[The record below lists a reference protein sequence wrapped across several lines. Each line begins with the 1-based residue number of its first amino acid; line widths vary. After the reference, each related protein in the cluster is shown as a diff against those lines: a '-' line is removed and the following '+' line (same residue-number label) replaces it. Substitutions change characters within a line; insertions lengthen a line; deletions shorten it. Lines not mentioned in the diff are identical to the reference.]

1 MYAVTFYSFKGGVG
15 RTLALANVGLELARK
30 GRRVLLTDF
39 DLESP
44 GIDTFETL
52 RPRESHQGIVE
63 YVSNFMATRI
73 APDARDYIYEVLGV
87 GQKGGRLWVMPAGK
101 GDEEYSKKL
110 SSISWQRLYDELD
123 GFLMFEDLKAQWRKS
138 FEPDYVLIDSRTGH
152 TDIEGICTRQL
163 PDAVVVL
170 FFPNEQ
176 NLAGLKATVSS
187 IKSEAESRK
196 DKTIKL
202 HYVMSNVPDLDDEK
216 EILYGLQQRFR
227 QELGYEELT
236 SVIHRYDSL
245 SLLKQSLFVQERP
258 KSRLSKEY
266 LALLNRITDENIQ
279 DREAVI
285 RSLTT
290 RRRSYRMREGLARE
304 SQQKR
309 FDDILKYHSNDGQV
323 LYVLAMDLK
332 RRGRLEESKMLLG
345 RSIELGH
352 RSAEALLAQA
362 EVRFQDKDL
371 SSALSD
377 VFEAFQSEDL
387 DEDELSRGIEIL
399 RRAAPE
405 KLLEISKTP
414 AFRSLSSYRCSQ
426 IAYDLMWCKEGL
438 QAAIDLFSRYRKESS
453 LRADTP
459 ESVRLLLSLSLIGLS
474 RFEEALGLFGSVRPA
489 PQDLDTSDS
498 FNYGMAE
505 WGKTDAPPKDM
516 FERVVELDSK
526 SEERH
531 SANYHQCLAIALWVI
546 GSNRDAFDRVKKAKD
561 QIVERSTPEF
571 SCWRYMQVTPLDF
584 QEDCQSIQKLIEGT
598 NLHPLFFPESSRG

>member
-1 MYAVTFYSFKGGVG
+1 MYTVTFYSFKGGVG
-15 RTLALANVGLELARK
+15 RTLALANIGLELARK
-30 GRRVLLTDF
+30 GRQVLLIDF

-44 GIDTFETL
+44 GIDTFEIF
-52 RPRESHQGIVE
+52 RPRESHPGVVE
-63 YVSNFMATRI
+63 YVSSFMSTKT
-73 APDARDYIYEVLGV
+73 APDVRDYIYEVLGV

-110 SSISWQRLYDELD
+110 SRISWQRLYDELD
-123 GFLMFEDLKAQWRKS
+123 GFLMFEDVKAQWKKY

-176 NLAGLKATVSS
+176 NIAGLKATVSS
-187 IKSEAESRK
+187 IKSETESRK
-196 DKTIKL
+196 ERTIKL
-202 HYVMSNVPDLDDEK
+202 HYVMSNVPDLDDEQ
-216 EILYGLQQRFR
+216 EILSGMQRRFR
-227 QELGYEELT
+227 EELGYEELT

-245 SLLKQSLFVQERP
+245 SLLKQSLFVLERP

-266 LALLNRITDENIQ
+266 LALLNLITDENIQ

-285 RSLTT
+285 RSLTG
-290 RRRSYRMREGLARE
+290 RRYYRMRTGLARE
-304 SQQKR
+304 DQQKNL
-309 FDDILKYHSNDGQV
+309 DEILNYHSHDGEV

-362 EVRFQDKDL
+362 EVRFQDRDI
-371 SSALSD
+371 SAALSD

-387 DEDELSRGIEIL
+387 EEDEISRGIEIL

-405 KLLEISKTP
+405 KLIEISKTP
-414 AFRSLSSYRCSQ
+414 AFRALSFYRCSQ

-438 QAAIDLFSRYRKESS
+438 QAVIDLFSRYRKDSS
-453 LRADTP
+453 LRVET
-459 ESVRLLLSLSLIGLS
+459 SKLVRLLLSLSLIGLS

-489 PQDLDTSDS
+489 PQDLNTSDS

-505 WGKTDAPPKDM
+505 WGKTGAPPKDM
-516 FERVVELDSK
+516 FEQVVELDSK
-526 SEERH
+526 SGESH
-531 SANYHQCLAIALWVI
+531 GANYHQCLAIALYII
-546 GSNRDAFDRVKKAKD
+546 GRNRDALDRVKKAKD

-571 SCWRYMQVTPLDF
+571 SCWRYMQVTPSDF
-584 QEDCQSIQKLIEGT
+584 KEDCESIRNLIEGKKVY
-598 NLHPLFFPESSRG
+598 PKFFPKEKRA

>member
-1 MYAVTFYSFKGGVG
+1 MYTVTFYSFKGGVG
-15 RTLALANVGLELARK
+15 RTLALANIGLELART
-30 GRRVLLTDF
+30 GRRVLLVDF

-44 GIDTFETL
+44 GIDTFEIL
-52 RPRESHQGIVE
+52 RPREPNSGLVE
-63 YVSNFMATRI
+63 YVYKFMGTRI
-73 APDARDYIYEVLGV
+73 ASDVKDFIYESFGI
-87 GQKGGRLWVMPAGK
+87 GQKGGRLWVMPAGR
-101 GDEEYSKKL
+101 GDEEYAEKL
-110 SSISWQRLYDELD
+110 SSISWKRLYDELD
-123 GFLMFEDLKAQWRKS
+123 GFLMFEDLKAQWRTS

-152 TDIEGICTRQL
+152 TDTEGICTRQL

-176 NLAGLKATVSS
+176 NLAGLKATASS
-187 IKSEAESRK
+187 IRSEDKHRK
-196 DKTIKL
+196 DKPIKL
-202 HYVMSNVPDLDDEK
+202 HYVMSNVPDLDDEQ
-216 EILYGLQQRFR
+216 EILSGLQRRFR
-227 QELGYEELT
+227 EELRYEELT

-245 SLLKQSLFVQERP
+245 ALLKQSLFVLERP

-285 RSLTT
+285 RSLAG
-290 RRRSYRMREGLARE
+290 RRFYRMHAGLARE

-309 FDDILKYHSNDGQV
+309 FDDILKYHSHDGQV
-323 LYVLAMDLK
+323 LYALAMDLK

-405 KLLEISKTP
+405 KLLEISKAP
-414 AFRSLSSYRCSQ
+414 AFRSLSPYRCSQ
-426 IAYDLMWCKEGL
+426 IAFDLMWCKEGL
-438 QAAIDLFSRYRKESS
+438 QAAFDLFSRYHKDSS
-453 LRADTP
+453 LRVDTS
-459 ESVRLLLSLSLIGLS
+459 ELVRLLLSLSLIGLS

-489 PQDLDTSDS
+489 PQDLDINDS

-505 WGKTDAPPKDM
+505 WGKTGAPPKDM
-516 FERVVELDSK
+516 FKRVVELDSK
-526 SEERH
+526 SEESH

-546 GSNRDAFDRVKKAKD
+546 GSNQDAFDRVKKAKN
-561 QIVERSTPEF
+561 QIIERSTPEF
-571 SCWRYMQVTPLDF
+571 SCWRYMQVTPKDF
-584 QEDCQSIQKLIEGT
+584 LEDCASIQNLIKGE
-598 NLHPLFFPESSRG
+598 NIRPMFFQYKNASK